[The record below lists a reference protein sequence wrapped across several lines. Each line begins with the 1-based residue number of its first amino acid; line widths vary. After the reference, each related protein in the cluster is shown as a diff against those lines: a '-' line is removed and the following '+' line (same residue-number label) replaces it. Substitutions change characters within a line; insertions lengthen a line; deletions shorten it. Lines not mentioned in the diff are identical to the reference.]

1 MKMIITILLAM
12 MVALLNGAPV
22 DRETAEK
29 AAKNWLSDINEAGS
43 YQTVSDYL
51 LISDAV
57 HIFNF
62 NDGGF
67 ALIAADDASTP
78 VLGYSADGRFKS
90 GDERSNIDFW
100 LGMYVK
106 AVNEIRSEKLS
117 NAETVIQWK
126 KVLDNDVSPKNG
138 KAVTPLLTSTWDQS
152 PLYNNY
158 CPLDGGSLS
167 VVGCV
172 ATAMSQIM
180 YYHKYPAVGKSS
192 HSYIAPNPINMN
204 LSVDYYLS
212 RYDWDKMPNALS
224 GGSTAEQIHEV
235 AQISY
240 HAGVAVEMMYSAI
253 ESGAYSEDVPYALET
268 YFKYNLSASH
278 VNRSAFTAQAWRTL
292 LQGQLDAGLP
302 VYYSGQGDGG
312 GHAFVCDGYQDNDYY
327 HFNWGWGG
335 SSDGYYSIDNLNP
348 GGYTFNDYQA
358 VVKDIV
364 PKTPEITF
372 INPIPDIQT
381 NESIYQ
387 INLNDHFS
395 GTQITYSIDPKSELN
410 GLQYSI
416 SDSILTLNRLSDGVS
431 KIIVT
436 CTTRNDNS
444 FDEFYFRFGSSSL
457 MAAFGNAYDF
467 GKVSYMDAGTSTAL
481 NSMQNITFST
491 WVMLN
496 SNNIE
501 QGLASK
507 SASSNTGWSIIIQG
521 NNLLKFSAKTQDGIT
536 RRIYSLSALQP
547 EIWYH
552 LDFVYDGK
560 DLMIYINGELDNI
573 KTSYIASSPMLHD
586 ESATLKIG
594 FSNGVYLDGIID
606 ETVLWDQPISID
618 TIRNIMKFKP
628 EITAESLVSYWPFT
642 EGFYDYTEDMA
653 GLHDGTFT
661 SGDISY
667 WTSSEAPVY
676 FFAEKNVAISSML
689 LGDEDPSALYVITS
703 APVSG
708 TAVLI
713 DASTGAFDYT
723 PATDFVGIV
732 EFKYTITYGATT
744 TPEKTALINIK
755 EGDAIEET
763 LGIAEGFE
771 LTGNYPNPFNP
782 ETTVSYTLDRD
793 MNINLIVF
801 DTEGK
806 MVTALEKGLKKAGS
820 HSVQWNGK
828 DKNGR
833 QMASGV
839 YYFRLSSDTGGS
851 KISKAM
857 MLK

>member
-1 MKMIITILLAM
+1 MKLFNILLLTFFLT
-12 MVALLNGAPV
+12 LLNGMPV
-22 DRETAEK
+22 DRETAET
-29 AAKNWLSDINEAGS
+29 AAKNWLSNRYPSRNYD
-43 YQTVSDYL
+43 TVSDYAD
-51 LISDAV
+51 ISEAV
-57 HIFNF
+57 HVFNF
-62 NDGGF
+62 KDGGF
-67 ALIAADDASTP
+67 ALIAADDAALP
-78 VLGYSADGRFKS
+78 VLGYSPDGRFES
-90 GDERSNIDFW
+90 SSLTSNINFW
-100 LGMYVK
+100 TEMYVK
-106 AVNEIRSEKLS
+106 AVEEIRINKLS
-117 NAETVIQWK
+117 NSETAAEWE
-126 KVLDNDVSPKNG
+126 KVLKNDIVIKEG
-138 KAVTPLLTSTWDQS
+138 KAVTPLLTSTWNQS

-192 HSYIAPNPINMN
+192 HSYTE
-204 LSVDYYLS
+204 LGQFLEVDYYLS

-240 HAGVAVEMMYSAI
+240 HAGVAVEMMYGADA
-253 ESGAYSEDVPYALET
+253 SGAYSDDVPYALKT
-268 YFKYNLSASH
+268 YFKYLAPNY
-278 VNRSAFTAQAWRTL
+278 VNRSSYNASTWRAL

-312 GHAFVCDGYQDNDYY
+312 GHAFVCDGYQDSDYY

-335 SSDGYYSIDNLNP
+335 SADGYYSIDNLNP
-348 GGYTFNDYQA
+348 GGYTFNDYQG
-358 VVKDIV
+358 VVKDIIPGTSDIV
-364 PKTPEITF
+364 NTQ
-372 INPIPDIQT
+372 PIPDVVSQ
-381 NESIYQ
+381 ESSYQ
-387 INLNDHFS
+387 FDLSDYFS
-395 GTQITYSIDPKSELN
+395 SLTGDAITYAVDPSSDIN
-410 GLQYSI
+410 GLQFSV
-416 SDSILTLNRLSDGVS
+416 SGSLLTLNKLSDGVS
-431 KIIVT
+431 KITVT
-436 CTTRNDNS
+436 CSNRKDNS
-444 FDEFYFRFGSSSL
+444 FDEFYFKFGSGSL

-467 GKVSYMDAGTSTAL
+467 KKVSYMDAGTSTAL

-491 WVMLN
+491 WVKLN

-501 QGLASK
+501 HGLASK
-507 SASSNTGWSIIIQG
+507 SASSNTGWNIIVQS
-521 NNLLKFSAKTQDGIT
+521 NNLLKFSVKTQDGIT
-536 RRIYSLSALQP
+536 RRIYSIAALQP
-547 EIWYH
+547 DIWYH

-560 DLMIYINGELDNI
+560 DLMIFINGELDNI
-573 KTSYIASSPMLHD
+573 KTTYTAVSPMLHD

-594 FSNGVYLDGIID
+594 FSNGIYFDGIID
-606 ETVLWDQPISID
+606 ETVLWNQPISVD
-618 TIRNIMKFKP
+618 TIRRIMRSEP
-628 EITAESLVSYWPFT
+628 EVTAESLVSYWPFT
-642 EGFYDYTEDMA
+642 EGFYDFSEDMA
-653 GLHDGTFT
+653 ELHDGTFV
-661 SGDISY
+661 SGDLSY

-689 LGDEDPSALYVITS
+689 LGDEDASAVYEITS

-708 TAVLI
+708 TAVLT

-723 PATDFVGIV
+723 PATDFEGIA

-744 TPEKTALINIK
+744 SLEKTALINVK
-755 EGDAIEET
+755 EGNAIEGT
-763 LGIAEGFE
+763 SVIAEGFE

-793 MNINLIVF
+793 MNINLNVF
-801 DTEGK
+801 DTAGR
-806 MVTALEKGLKKAGS
+806 MVTALESGFKKAGA

-839 YYFRLSSDTGGS
+839 YYFKLSSDTGGS

>member
-12 MVALLNGAPV
+12 ILVSLNGTPV
-22 DRETAEK
+22 DRVTAEK
-29 AAKNWLSDINEAGS
+29 AAKNWLSGINKAGS
-43 YQTVSDYL
+43 YQTVSDHIV
-51 LISDAV
+51 ISDAV

-62 NDGGF
+62 KYGGF

-78 VLGYSADGRFKS
+78 VLGYSADGRFES
-90 GDERSNIDFW
+90 GHERSNIDFW
-100 LGMYVK
+100 LGMYIK

-126 KVLDNDVSPKNG
+126 KVLDNDISPKNG
-138 KAVTPLLTSTWDQS
+138 KAVTPLLTSTWNQS

-192 HSYIAPNPINMN
+192 HSYTE
-204 LSVDYYLS
+204 LGQFLEVDYYLS
-212 RYDWDKMPNALS
+212 RYNWDKMPNALS

-240 HAGVAVEMMYSAI
+240 HAGVAVEMMYGSDA
-253 ESGAYSEDVPYALET
+253 SGAYSEDVPYALET

-278 VNRSAFTAQAWRTL
+278 VYRSSYTAQGWRTM

-312 GHAFVCDGYQDNDYY
+312 GHAFVCDGYQDSDFY

-335 SSDGYYSIDNLNP
+335 SADGYYSIDNLNP

-372 INPIPDIQT
+372 VNPIPDIQT
-381 NESIYQ
+381 NENSYQ

-395 GTQITYSIDPKSELN
+395 GNQITYSIDPKSSID

-416 SDSILTLNRLSDGVS
+416 TDSILTLNRLSDGIS

-444 FDEFYFRFGSSSL
+444 FDEFYFKFGSGSL

-467 GKVSYMDAGTSTAL
+467 GKVSYMDAGTSSAL
-481 NSMQNITFST
+481 NAMQNISFST
-491 WVMLN
+491 WVKLN
-496 SNNIE
+496 SNNVE
-501 QGLASK
+501 HGLVSK
-507 SASSNTGWSIIIQG
+507 SSSSNTGWSVIVQS
-521 NNLLKFSAKTQDGIT
+521 NNLLKFSVKTQDGIT
-536 RRIYSLSALQP
+536 RRIYSLTALQP
-547 EIWYH
+547 DIWYH

-560 DLMIYINGELDNI
+560 DLMIYINGDLDNI
-573 KTSYIASSPMLHD
+573 KTSYTASSPMLHD
-586 ESATLKIG
+586 ESATLKVG

-606 ETVLWDQPISID
+606 ETVLWNQPISID
-618 TIRNIMKFKP
+618 TIRGIMRSEP
-628 EITAESLVSYWPFT
+628 DVASESLVSYWPFT

-653 GLHDGTFT
+653 ELHDGAFV
-661 SGDISY
+661 SGDLSY
-667 WTSSEAPVY
+667 WISSEAPVY
-676 FFAEKNVAISSML
+676 FFAEKNTAISSFL
-689 LGDEDPSALYVITS
+689 LGDDDPSALYEITS
-703 APVSG
+703 PPVSG
-708 TAVLI
+708 TAVLT
-713 DASTGAFDYT
+713 DAATGAFDYT
-723 PATDFVGIV
+723 PAAEFEGIA

-744 TPEKTALINIK
+744 SPEKTALINVK
-755 EGDAIEET
+755 EGNSIEEDIS
-763 LGIAEGFE
+763 GIAEGFE
-771 LTGNYPNPFNP
+771 LYGNYPNPFNP
-782 ETTVSYTLDRD
+782 ETTVSFNLDRD

-801 DTEGK
+801 DTAGRI
-806 MVTALEKGLKKAGS
+806 VSVLEKGFKKAGS